1 MALLMRTVQMI
12 RIRVDGCILV
22 AKLTMRLEIKIK
34 MEIKMRLMMK
44 LMLPAR

>member
-1 MALLMRTVQMI
+1 MALLMRTAQMI
-12 RIRVDGCILV
+12 RIRIGGCILV